1 MAVPPP
7 VGSLLAPS
15 ARARLR
21 VGVCLVQR
29 VGEAPACL
37 SPCRWAGTASRQGLG
52 LRALRMP
59 RHLGGGLVEEAAVAA
74 RRASQQR
81 ENPWEGPAAGGD
93 AALGGMDVK
102 DDDL

>member
-1 MAVPPP
+1 MP
-7 VGSLLAPS
+7 VALQVGRDSQQAGS
-15 ARARLR
+15 RA
-21 VGVCLVQR
+21 
-29 VGEAPACL
+29 
-37 SPCRWAGTASRQGLG
+37 QGAEDAATPG
-52 LRALRMP
+52 RRA
-59 RHLGGGLVEEAAVAA
+59 VEEAAVAA